1 MTVKIP
7 FTAQVRGY
15 VAGAIGVNCE
25 LSNRAPKADNPDM
38 LSRRVHLLL
47 TLGVTVAF
55 SSLTLWA
62 SKDFVPP
69 RAENANTYAFKD
81 AHTSEKVTAAIDL
94 YNTSPKD
101 NIFITPYHQE
111 GILPVFL
118 VITNDGDQPI
128 AVNNMRAQL
137 VTGRAKMESLTTDD
151 IFRRVAHI
159 SGSTTAPPR
168 VGPIPLSG
176 NKNKK
181 AQKQY
186 EEILAAN
193 FMAAAVEPHTTK
205 SGFLFF
211 DVSDVKQPL
220 QGAHIYLTGV
230 RDTSGNELMYFE
242 IPVVPSNAAGAGSQ

>member
-1 MTVKIP
+1 
-7 FTAQVRGY
+7 
-15 VAGAIGVNCE
+15 
-25 LSNRAPKADNPDM
+25 M
-38 LSRRVHLLL
+38 LSRRVCLLL
-47 TLGVTVAF
+47 TVSVTVVL

-69 RAENANTYAFKD
+69 RAENANTYACKD
-81 AHTSEKVTAAIDL
+81 AHASEKVTAAIDL

-101 NIFITPYHQE
+101 NIFITPYNQE

-118 VITNDGDQPI
+118 VITNDGDRPL

-137 VTGRAKMESLTTDD
+137 VTASRAKMESLTTDD

-159 SGSTTAPPR
+159 SGSTTPPPR

-186 EEILAAN
+186 EEIMSAN
-193 FMAAAVEPHTTK
+193 FMPAAVEPHTTK

-220 QGAHIYLTGV
+220 QGARIYLTGV
-230 RDTSGNELMYFE
+230 RDANGNELMYFE
-242 IPVVPSNAAGAGSQ
+242 IPVIPSNTAGAGSQ